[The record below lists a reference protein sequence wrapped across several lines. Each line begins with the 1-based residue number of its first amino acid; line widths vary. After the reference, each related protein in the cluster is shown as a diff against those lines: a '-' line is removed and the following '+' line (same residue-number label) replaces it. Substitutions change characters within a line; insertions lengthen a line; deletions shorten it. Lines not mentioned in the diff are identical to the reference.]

1 MVASQLL
8 DVGFLSFAVTLRASR
23 RSNIRQNDTWRVR
36 ALSNCGPIEL
46 ASFVLTQSQG
56 GYG

>member
-23 RSNIRQNDTWRVR
+23 R
-36 ALSNCGPIEL
+36 IE
-46 ASFVLTQSQG
+46 
-56 GYG
+56 YPPE